1 MLAVLAQNNLMGWF
15 SSNFRTSDRYT
26 MYIILIV
33 VYSKQ
38 SQRSAWIQKKITVVV
53 KKGMYGENVFRI

>member
-15 SSNFRTSDRYT
+15 SSNFRTSDRY

-38 SQRSAWIQKKITVVV
+38 SQRSAWIQKLTVVV
-53 KKGMYGENVFRI
+53 KKVMYGENVFRI